1 MEKEKYKV
9 IKLKQKTFD
18 KLVNLGKP
26 FKLGE
31 SVNEVIER
39 VIAKFEKVNK
49 K

>member
-9 IKLKQKTFD
+9 VKLKQKTFD
-18 KLVNLGKP
+18 KLINYGKP

-31 SVNEVIER
+31 SVNDVIER
-39 VIAKFEKVNK
+39 IIVKFEKSNK